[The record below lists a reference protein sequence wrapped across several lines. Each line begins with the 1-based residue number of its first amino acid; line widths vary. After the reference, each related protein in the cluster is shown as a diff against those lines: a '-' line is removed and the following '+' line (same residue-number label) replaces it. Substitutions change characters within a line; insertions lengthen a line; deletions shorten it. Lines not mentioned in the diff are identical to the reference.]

1 MNIRFLG
8 AHNRE
13 SPTTSCICLLIDNT
27 LAIDAGGLTSNLS
40 ISEQEKLYAILLTH
54 QHYDHIRDIPGI
66 ALNLSL
72 QGANIKVYSTE
83 SVLTTIKTHLLNG
96 TIYPQFQNIPVT
108 KPAVSLNVVKPFVP
122 ENIDGHEILAIP
134 VRHVENT
141 VGYQVSDR
149 QGKTVFY
156 TGDTGP
162 GLSDCWNYISPQL
175 LIIDV
180 TLSNSHEE
188 FARETG
194 HLTPDLLKQELLIF
208 KEHKS
213 YLPQIVAVH
222 MDIGLEQQIKKEL
235 TAVARG
241 LNVVIS
247 VAQEGMQLRI

>member
-8 AHNRE
+8 AHNCETR
-13 SPTTSCICLLIDNT
+13 TTSCICLLIDNT

-40 ISEQEKLYAILLTH
+40 ISEQEKLHAILLTH

-108 KPAVSLNVVKPFVP
+108 KPAVSLNVVKPYEP

-141 VGYQVSDR
+141 VGDQVSDR

-180 TLSNSHEE
+180 TLPNSHEK

-208 KEHKS
+208 REHKG

-222 MDIGLEQQIKKEL
+222 MDAGLEQRIKEEL
-235 TAVARG
+235 AAVAKA
-241 LNVVIS
+241 LNVAIS
-247 VAQEGMQLRI
+247 VAQEGMQLHI